1 MNPMLP
7 VMLCADTQQ
16 SVLDEIE
23 TVLGRHVRLIKARGA
38 AETLALARNATPPHL
53 MLVDADLGGEGLD
66 LLGRL
71 KDDPLTRQIPVLVM
85 LPLEAQAGLAAQC
98 LDLGAADLVR
108 KPLESRLLAS
118 RVRGQLAL
126 AVHAQPAVSVQDH
139 PTVQALERQ
148 CDALVLAIAGLV
160 EVRDSESG
168 NHLRRMQ
175 AYMRVL
181 GEAMIDLGGEL
192 SELTPETLDLI
203 VRVCPIHDIGNIAV
217 PDSILLKP
225 GRLKPEELAVMQQ
238 HTVFGKNVI
247 EEAELEAGTS
257 SLYLQTARQL
267 VYGHHERWDGSGYP
281 QGLKGDAIPLPA
293 RMLAVVDVYD
303 AVISKRLY
311 KPARSHHE
319 ALEIIVGGRGT
330 AFDPGVV
337 DAFMAVHDQIEAV
350 AQRLQDT
357 ELEMQDQIALLERVV
372 TIDRIEL

>member
-1 MNPMLP
+1 MNPTLP
-7 VMLCADTQQ
+7 VMLCADTQE

-23 TVLGRHVRLIKARGA
+23 TVLARHVRLIKARGA
-38 AETLALARNATPPHL
+38 AEALALARNATPPQL
-53 MLVDADLGGEGLD
+53 ILLDADLGGEGLD

-71 KDDPLTRQIPVLVM
+71 KDDALTRQIPVLIM
-85 LPLEAQAGLAAQC
+85 LPLEARAGLAAQC
-98 LDLGAADLVR
+98 LDLGAVDLVR
-108 KPLESRLLAS
+108 KPIESRLLAS
-118 RVRGQLAL
+118 RVRAQLAL
-126 AVHAQPAVSVQDH
+126 ALQSQPAGVSHDDAS
-139 PTVQALERQ
+139 VQALERQ

-175 AYMRVL
+175 AYLRVL
-181 GEAMIDLGGEL
+181 GEAMIELGGEL
-192 SELTPETLDLI
+192 SELSPDVLDLI

-247 EEAELEAGTS
+247 EEAELEAGAS
-257 SLYLQTARQL
+257 SAYLQIARQL
-267 VYGHHERWDGSGYP
+267 VYGHHERWDGTGYP

-319 ALEIIVGGRGT
+319 ALEIIVGGRGS
-330 AFDPGVV
+330 AFDPAVV
-337 DAFMAVHDQIEAV
+337 DAFMAVHDRIEAV

-357 ELEMQDQIALLERVV
+357 ELELQDQIALLERVV